1 MKLNLLEYYFGEM
14 VHGVNRKS
22 QVMKL
27 SGDQMAEV
35 KKFKY
40 LGSVLKLNGGL
51 EQDFGHRINGR

>member
-14 VHGVNRKS
+14 EHGVNRKS

-27 SGDQMAEV
+27 SGDQMDEV

-51 EQDFGHRINGR
+51 EQGFGHRIKGR